1 MAERRPRDT
10 GANPLRGGGGSKPAA
25 LSRERFRRPVLY
37 DGSKGVYLAAR
48 LAGVG
53 RSPGDASEW
62 LNLLSPEAVRQVHR
76 EYIEAGSQIIQ
87 TNTFNGSRLRL
98 EAYGLGDRVREVN
111 LAAAQAAREAAGDPA
126 RPASLSGR
134 QAGGDVLVAG
144 DIGPSGKLLA
154 MGEVDERALVDAFAE
169 QAAALAEGG
178 VDLFHVETMSDLAE
192 ARAAVEGVR
201 RTSDRPLLLTMSF
214 DTGKPEAL
222 RTMMGVTPAQLVE
235 AAQEMGVFG
244 LGANCGRG
252 LEGYQEVVRAL
263 AGARPEAVLVAKL
276 NAGIPRMEGSQVVYD
291 GTPERMA
298 AYALWCAENGV
309 GIIGACCGSTPL
321 HIEAMARA
329 LERAV

>member
-1 MAERRPRDT
+1 MTEQRSRGT
-10 GANPLRGGGGSKPAA
+10 GANPLSGGGGSKPAA
-25 LSRERFRRPVLY
+25 LSRQRFRRPVLY

-76 EYIEAGSQIIQ
+76 EYIDAGSQIIQ
-87 TNTFNGSRLRL
+87 TNTFNGNRLRL

-111 LAAAQAAREAAGDPA
+111 LAAAQAAREA
-126 RPASLSGR
+126 
-134 QAGGDVLVAG
+134 AGGDVLVAG

-201 RTSDRPLLLTMSF
+201 RASDRPLLLTMSF
-214 DTGKPEAL
+214 DTGKPESL

-263 AGARPEAVLVAKL
+263 AAAQPEGVLVAKL
-276 NAGIPRMEGSQVVYD
+276 NAGIPRMEGTQVVYD

-309 GIIGACCGSTPL
+309 GIIGGCCGSTPR

-329 LERAV
+329 VAA

>member
-1 MAERRPRDT
+1 MAEQRPHDT
-10 GANPLRGGGGSKPAA
+10 GV
-25 LSRERFRRPVLY
+25 SRERFRRPVLY
-37 DGSKGVYLAAR
+37 DGSKGVYLASR

-76 EYIEAGSQIIQ
+76 EYIDAGSRIIQ
-87 TNTFNGSRLRL
+87 TNTFNGNRLRL
-98 EAYGLGDRVREVN
+98 EDYGLGDRVREVN
-111 LAAAQAAREAAGDPA
+111 LTAAQVAREAAA
-126 RPASLSGR
+126 
-134 QAGGDVLVAG
+134 GDVLVAG

-154 MGEVDERALVDAFAE
+154 MGEADERALVDAFAE

-201 RTSDRPLLLTMSF
+201 RVSDRPLLLTMSF

-222 RTMMGVTPAQLVE
+222 RTMMGVTPAQLAE
-235 AAQEMGVFG
+235 AAREMGVFG
-244 LGANCGRG
+244 LGVNCGRG

-263 AGARPEAVLVAKL
+263 ADARPEAVLVAKL

-298 AYALWCAENGV
+298 AYALWCVEKGV
-309 GIIGACCGSTPL
+309 GIIGACCGSTPR

>member
-1 MAERRPRDT
+1 M
-10 GANPLRGGGGSKPAA
+10 
-25 LSRERFRRPVLY
+25 
-37 DGSKGVYLAAR
+37 
-48 LAGVG
+48 G

-76 EYIEAGSQIIQ
+76 EYIDAGSQMIQ
-87 TNTFNGSRLRL
+87 TNTFNGNRLRL
-98 EAYGLGDRVREVN
+98 EDYGLGDRVREVN
-111 LAAAQAAREAAGDPA
+111 LAAAQVAREAAGD
-126 RPASLSGR
+126 
-134 QAGGDVLVAG
+134 DVLVAG

-154 MGEVDERALVDAFAE
+154 MGEVDGPTLVDAFAE

-192 ARAAVEGVR
+192 VRAAVEGVR
-201 RTSDRPLLLTMSF
+201 RASDRPLLLTMSF

-222 RTMMGVTPAQLVE
+222 RTMMGVTPAQLAE
-235 AAQEMGVFG
+235 AAREMGVFG

-263 AGARPEAVLVAKL
+263 VDARPDAVLVAKL
-276 NAGIPRMEGSQVVYD
+276 NAGIPRMEGGQVVYD

-309 GIIGACCGSTPL
+309 GIIGGCCGSTPR

-329 LERAV
+329 LKRAA

>member
-1 MAERRPRDT
+1 MADRRPRDT
-10 GANPLRGGGGSKPAA
+10 GVNRTSGEGGPRQAL

-76 EYIEAGSQIIQ
+76 EYIDAGSQIIQ
-87 TNTFNGSRLRL
+87 TSTFNGNRLRL
-98 EAYGLGDRVREVN
+98 EVYGLGERVREVN
-111 LAAAQAAREAAGDPA
+111 LTAAQAAREAAGHDA
-126 RPASLSGR
+126 
-134 QAGGDVLVAG
+134 LVAG

-201 RTSDRPLLLTMSF
+201 RASDRPVLLTMSF

-222 RTMMGVTPAQLVE
+222 RTMMGVTPAQLAE

-252 LEGYQEVVRAL
+252 LEGYQEVMRAL
-263 AGARPEAVLVAKL
+263 ADARPEAVLVAKL
-276 NAGIPRMEGSQVVYD
+276 NAGIPRMEAGQVVYD

-298 AYALWCAENGV
+298 AYALWCAENGI
-309 GIIGACCGSTPL
+309 GIIGACCGSTPR

-329 LERAV
+329 LAAA